1 MFSISSINKNVLNY
15 LYNCTTL
22 FCKHLQTIGY
32 IVNFNIFGLSNS
44 SLGLIYLIMESKR
57 QQKFAGVIQEDLA
70 AIFQREGMTFLPNTL
85 VTITKVRVTPDLAL
99 ARVFLS
105 FFNNTNTQVALQTIK
120 LHASEI
126 RYKLGARIKDQV
138 RIIPQLEFFI
148 DDTSEYVER
157 MDKIFDKIHKE
168 ESSSDNE

>member
-1 MFSISSINKNVLNY
+1 
-15 LYNCTTL
+15 
-22 FCKHLQTIGY
+22 
-32 IVNFNIFGLSNS
+32 
-44 SLGLIYLIMESKR
+44 MESKR
-57 QQKFAGVIQEDLA
+57 QQKFAGVVQEDLA
-70 AIFQREGMTFLPNTL
+70 AIFQREGMSFLPNTL

-105 FFNNTNTQVALQTIK
+105 FFNNTNTQLALQTIK

-148 DDTSEYVER
+148 DDTSDYVER
-157 MDKIFDKIHKE
+157 MDKIFDKISKE
-168 ESSSDNE
+168 ERQKEEE

>member
-1 MFSISSINKNVLNY
+1 
-15 LYNCTTL
+15 
-22 FCKHLQTIGY
+22 
-32 IVNFNIFGLSNS
+32 
-44 SLGLIYLIMESKR
+44 MESKR

-105 FFNNTNTQVALQTIK
+105 FFNNTNTQTALQTIK

-168 ESSSDNE
+168 ETSSEGE

>member
-1 MFSISSINKNVLNY
+1 
-15 LYNCTTL
+15 
-22 FCKHLQTIGY
+22 
-32 IVNFNIFGLSNS
+32 
-44 SLGLIYLIMESKR
+44 MESKR

-70 AIFQREGMTFLPNTL
+70 AIFQREGINLLPNTL
-85 VTITKVRVTPDLAL
+85 ITITKVRVTPDLAI

-105 FFNNTNTQVALQTIK
+105 FFNTDNTQLALNTVK

-148 DDTSEYVER
+148 DDTSDYVER
-157 MDKIFDKIHKE
+157 MDKIFDKISKE
-168 ESSSDNE
+168 ERQPDTE

>member
-1 MFSISSINKNVLNY
+1 
-15 LYNCTTL
+15 
-22 FCKHLQTIGY
+22 
-32 IVNFNIFGLSNS
+32 
-44 SLGLIYLIMESKR
+44 MESKR

-70 AIFQREGMTFLPNTL
+70 AIFQKEGLNMMPNTL
-85 VTITKVRVTPDLAL
+85 ITITKVRVTPDLAI

-105 FFNNTNTQVALQTIK
+105 FFNTNNAQLALNTIK
-120 LHASEI
+120 SHSSEL

-157 MDKIFDKIHKE
+157 MDKIFDKISKE
-168 ESSSDNE
+168 ERQPDTE